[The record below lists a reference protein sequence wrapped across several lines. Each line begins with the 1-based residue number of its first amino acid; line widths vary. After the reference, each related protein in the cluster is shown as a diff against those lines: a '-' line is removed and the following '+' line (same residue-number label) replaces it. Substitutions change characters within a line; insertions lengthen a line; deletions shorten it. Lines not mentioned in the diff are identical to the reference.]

1 MLHSCDN
8 CPGETVICEFLT
20 SVFEEVDD
28 DEVVS
33 FKQGIKNLKLT
44 NLGTF
49 QLPLNE
55 YMNELCSQLDKL

>member
-1 MLHSCDN
+1 MLHSCDD

-33 FKQGIKNLKLT
+33 FKQGIKNLKFT